1 MFVIPQAG
9 VPGERTCSLGWERS
23 ASAFAVVFVVALAF
37 LVVVPQAGAP
47 GAHIRSM
54 TSKQVAFHDYN
65 GREAVVTL
73 H

>member
-1 MFVIPQAG
+1 LFVIP
-9 VPGERTCSLGWERS
+9 LGS
-23 ASAFAVVFVVALAF
+23 ASVVAVAF

-54 TSKQVAFHDYN
+54 TSKQVAFHNYN